1 MQILIIG
8 TLIFFLGISCLF
20 NSRKYATIHL
30 VALFFL
36 FFITV
41 GFNTGGGWDFDSYR
55 FIYENIDENVDDE
68 RIGYGYSNL
77 LQIADKLGAF
87 RWLLVLSGLL
97 STIFLFFGFNSDNK
111 KISVISLVFFL
122 LSPAGL
128 LHQISE
134 MRQGIAVCI
143 LTAGICFLYRK
154 QYALAFFVSAF
165 SFLFHSSALV
175 MALIIGISY
184 LLLRYKIIFAILAIL
199 TYVFR
204 NYLFDYLADLYPV
217 YAIQI
222 LSYVD
227 NTASYGKYYFIIT
240 FCLFLFLFF
249 SDRKKPSDLVRTLLI
264 SLLIFVVISIFSY
277 NFGRASN
284 YLFGPLIYI
293 YFSSSINR
301 NMHALIKPL
310 FAITVIFLV
319 FLLTIFRAEYTGNL
333 SFNNF
338 ELCFLAEACK

>member
-1 MQILIIG
+1 M
-8 TLIFFLGISCLF
+8 LGISCLF
-20 NSRKYATIHL
+20 NSRKYASIHL
-30 VALFFL
+30 AALFFL

-55 FIYENIDENVDDE
+55 FIYENINVNVDDE

-87 RWLLVLSGLL
+87 RWLLILSGLI
-97 STIFLFFGFNSDNK
+97 STLFLFFGFNSNNK

-143 LTAGICFLYRK
+143 FTAGICFLYRK

-175 MALIIGISY
+175 MGLILGLSY
-184 LLLRYKIIFAILAIL
+184 LLLRYKIIFAILSIL
-199 TYVFR
+199 AYIFR
-204 NYLFDYLADLYPV
+204 NYLFDYLAELYPV
-217 YAIQI
+217 YTIQI
-222 LSYVD
+222 FSYLD
-227 NTASYGKYYFIIT
+227 NSVSYGKYYFIIT
-240 FCLFLFLFF
+240 FCLFLFLFL
-249 SDRKKPSDLVRTLLI
+249 SDKEKSSDLIKTLLI
-264 SLLIFVVISIFSY
+264 SLFISVVISVISY
-277 NFGRASN
+277 NLGRASN

-293 YFSSSINR
+293 YLANSINR
-301 NMHALIKPL
+301 NMYSLIKPL
-310 FAITVIFLV
+310 FAMTIIFLV
-319 FLLTIFRAEYTGNL
+319 FLLTIYRADYTGNF

-338 ELCFLAEACK
+338 ELCFLVEACK